1 MTPRQYNELQR
12 QADVIERDKNY
23 KETMKLK
30 QLKQHIKEAILAA
43 LILTSITVFLA
54 TTVIAIYKFF
64 GY

>member
-1 MTPRQYNELQR
+1 MTPRQYNELLR

-23 KETMKLK
+23 KETVK
-30 QLKQHIKEAILAA
+30 LKQHIKEAVLAA

>member
-1 MTPRQYNELQR
+1 MTPRQYNELLR

-30 QLKQHIKEAILAA
+30 QHIKEAVLAA

>member
-1 MTPRQYNELQR
+1 MTPRQHNELQR
-12 QADVIERDKNY
+12 QADVIERNKEY
-23 KETMKLK
+23 KTIATM
-30 QLKQHIKEAILAA
+30 KQHIKEAVLAA

>member
-1 MTPRQYNELQR
+1 MTPRQYNELLR
-12 QADVIERDKNY
+12 QADVIERDKEY
-23 KETMKLK
+23 KETMK
-30 QLKQHIKEAILAA
+30 LKQHIKEAILAA

>member
-1 MTPRQYNELQR
+1 MMTKQYNELHR
-12 QADVIERDKNY
+12 QADVIERNKEY

-30 QLKQHIKEAILAA
+30 QHIKEAVLAT

>member
-1 MTPRQYNELQR
+1 MTPRQYNELLR

-23 KETMKLK
+23 KETVK
-30 QLKQHIKEAILAA
+30 LKQHIKEAVLAA
-43 LILTSITVFLA
+43 LILTSITMFLA